1 MSMQEG
7 KKIVT
12 FSFDDAFPKDE
23 EVALLLEKYGFNA
36 TFYFP
41 QNVKH
46 GKIRDR
52 MTVDQMV
59 SFKNNHPS
67 MEIGQHGF
75 NHLFLTKVSL
85 EEAVDDIQ
93 LGYNWHKMVFGE
105 YPTAYAYPRGYYT
118 ETLAGAVEAIGYTC
132 ARTTVDQKKLKKKQY
147 EIGGIH
153 FPVDDIL
160 LTDKLSIWGHSW
172 ELGDK
177 EMQTLETL
185 LQTLEQ
191 LGYEGVTNT
200 QYANL
205 FYTR

>member
-1 MSMQEG
+1 MNEG

-12 FSFDDAFPKDE
+12 FSFDDAFPKDD
-23 EVALLLEKYGFNA
+23 EVATLLEEYGFPA

-46 GKIRDR
+46 GQIRDR
-52 MTVDQMV
+52 MGIVEMLNFRD
-59 SFKNNHPS
+59 NHPI

-85 EEAVDDIQ
+85 EEAVEDIQ
-93 LGYNWHKMVFGE
+93 LGYNWHKMIFE
-105 YPTAYAYPRGYYT
+105 EAPKSYAYPRGYYL
-118 ETLAGAVEAIGYTC
+118 ESIASAVEAIGYQC
-132 ARTTVDQKKLKKKQY
+132 ARTTVSKNILKKKRY
-147 EIGGIH
+147 EMGGIH

-160 LTDKLSIWGHSW
+160 LTDKLSIWSHSW

-177 EMQTLETL
+177 EMNTLETL

-191 LGYEGVTNT
+191 LGYQGVTNT
-200 QYANL
+200 EYAKL
-205 FYTR
+205 FYPY